1 MNVFRKSIAK
11 VTILLYDFFIPG
23 VIVPP
28 TITQAKLW
36 RAFKSD
42 SYLNFQFC
50 FISTY
55 WTKVVFAY
63 LITHYLDIAMNDE
76 KALTTNSKSNG
87 NNSNLNWLNQIFTL
101 HWVIRNGKIDYIKF
115 NWATWIGATCT
126 TSFFFFSLTK
136 TVIQRTLQ
144 LQHF

>member
-11 VTILLYDFFIPG
+11 VTILLYDFFIQG

-63 LITHYLDIAMNDE
+63 LITRYLDIATPDE
-76 KALTTNSKSNG
+76 EAVTTDSKLNG
-87 NNSNLNWLNQIFTL
+87 NNSNLK
-101 HWVIRNGKIDYIKF
+101 RY
-115 NWATWIGATCT
+115 
-126 TSFFFFSLTK
+126 SE
-136 TVIQRTLQ
+136 
-144 LQHF
+144 